1 VHDLGYQTDM
11 PYRLSA
17 SDADGFKWDWN
28 HKAPG
33 SRFSLQMPNTA
44 LDLAAAM
51 RTNPY
56 LKVLSLN
63 GYYDM
68 ATPFFGTEYDLEHM
82 MLEPAQQHNLEFR
95 YYPSGHMVY
104 LNPDALHQMR
114 LDVQGFIREAVGE
127 AASGYTPA
135 LAQPTRRHR

>member
-1 VHDLGYQTDM
+1 
-11 PYRLSA
+11 
-17 SDADGFKWDWN
+17 
-28 HKAPG
+28 
-33 SRFSLQMPNTA
+33 
-44 LDLAAAM
+44 M

-68 ATPFFGTEYDLEHM
+68 ATPYFGTEYDLNHM

-114 LDVQGFIREAVGE
+114 LDVQGFINEAVAE
-127 AASGYTPA
+127 AGSPVPQ
-135 LAQPTRRHR
+135 AQPARRRAR